1 MSSRTLLILAFAGA
15 FCLLAA
21 AVATDALAQDLKETP
36 PEQTGTAAP
45 EAPPSD
51 STAKDG
57 TPAKGKEAEADK
69 EGQDQD
75 QDAPGPFGSMK
86 FLFVM
91 IAIFVLM
98 YFWMGRGR
106 RKQEAKRKEM
116 LATLKKGDK
125 VTSVGGIIGTVV
137 EARDDELVV
146 KIDENNNIRVR
157 FARWAMRGVGE
168 TAKTETPEDR
178 K

>member
-1 MSSRTLLILAFAGA
+1 MSSRILLILAFAGA

-36 PEQTGTAAP
+36 PDQTGTAGP

-51 STAKDG
+51 SAAKDG
-57 TPAKGKEAEADK
+57 APAKGKETESGK
-69 EGQDQD
+69 EGE
-75 QDAPGPFGSMK
+75 APPPDSPFGSFK

-116 LATLKKGDK
+116 LAALKKGDK